1 MVELLILEL
10 HGLVS
15 RSVAMSEKKRMNEKI
30 NGLRLKKKRKKKK
43 KKKKRQMM
51 LSFLP

>member
-10 HGLVS
+10 HGFVP

-30 NGLRLKKKRKKKK
+30 NGLRLEKKKKK

>member
-1 MVELLILEL
+1 LVELLILEV
-10 HGLVS
+10 HDLVL

-30 NGLRLKKKRKKKK
+30 NGLRLKKT
-43 KKKKRQMM
+43 KKREMM

>member
-10 HGLVS
+10 HVFVP

-30 NGLRLKKKRKKKK
+30 NGLRLEKKKK

>member
-10 HGLVS
+10 HGFVP
-15 RSVAMSEKKRMNEKI
+15 RSVAMSGKKRMNEKI
-30 NGLRLKKKRKKKK
+30 NGLRLEKKKK

>member
-10 HGLVS
+10 HGFVP

-30 NGLRLKKKRKKKK
+30 NGLRLEKKK